1 MTSSRRKFP
10 RAFKMSALS
19 RLEAGDS
26 VVEVARFYRV
36 DTNALNRWRREYQR
50 APESAFLGPG
60 RRPGE
65 RGISEL
71 RRQIER
77 HAQQIDH
84 LKLRIQKTE
93 AQRIPQAGKNANNS
107 LMAQHG

>member
-1 MTSSRRKFP
+1 M
-10 RAFKMSALS
+10 

-26 VVEVARFYRV
+26 VVDVARIHKV

-50 APESAFLGPG
+50 APESAFPGPG

-77 HAQQIDH
+77 HAQQIDY
-84 LKLRIQKTE
+84 LKLRIQNTE
-93 AQRIPQAGKNANNS
+93 AQRTPQAGKNANRFS
-107 LMAQHG
+107 MSQHG